1 MDITATHLMELYAKL
16 VSYLGGCMK
25 KKLVILCLV
34 ELAGCA
40 SYNSGYDALGAA
52 LGMDI
57 KSNEELYAQECY
69 RSGYAGSNHGNYGYL
84 NDDEYFKSVTNDSTN
99 DRFLDKYK
107 KYKDTGKLPISHYSK
122 LIPEE
127 ECRAAQVRGLE
138 DRYESL
144 EAYVLEKEI
153 RNEKV
158 RQEATAEQRLVTKQK
173 KKERQ
178 LYADTDASKI
188 STASTLLA
196 DMTSCIV
203 IFDNLGQKNKASAM
217 FKTVQLTHDRAVAK
231 YGREVEILF
240 EQKIKDSNPNI
251 SRCES
256 LFYLTN

>member
-1 MDITATHLMELYAKL
+1 MELYAKL

-34 ELAGCA
+34 GLAGCA